1 MDPLTIALALASQFA
16 PALMKRLTNSET
28 AGAVTSQVI
37 DIARTVT
44 GKADPNDM
52 LDAIKADP
60 TAAMEFQ
67 KQAMALDAELEK
79 AYLADRQ
86 NARAMQVAALGQ
98 DDKLSKQFVYY
109 FSGAWSLFAMGYFS
123 FVTFHEIPAT
133 GQRTAD
139 TILGVL
145 IGSILGSIF
154 QYFYGTNRQSQ
165 VKDATISNLTKF

>member
-1 MDPLTIALALASQFA
+1 MDPITVALALASQFA
-16 PALMKRLTNSET
+16 PALVKRLTSSDT

-44 GKADPNDM
+44 GKADPGDM
-52 LDAIKADP
+52 LDAVKADP
-60 TAAMEFQ
+60 ALGAEFQ
-67 KQAMALDAELEK
+67 KLAMNLDADLEK

-86 NARAMQVAALGQ
+86 NARSMQVAALTQ
-98 DDKLSKQFVYY
+98 DDVFSKRFVFY
-109 FSGAWSLFAMGYFS
+109 FSTAWSIFAMVYFAC
-123 FVTFHEIPAT
+123 VTFCVIPAT

-154 QYFYGTNRQSQ
+154 QFFYGTNRQSQ
-165 VKDATISNLTKF
+165 VKDATINNLTK